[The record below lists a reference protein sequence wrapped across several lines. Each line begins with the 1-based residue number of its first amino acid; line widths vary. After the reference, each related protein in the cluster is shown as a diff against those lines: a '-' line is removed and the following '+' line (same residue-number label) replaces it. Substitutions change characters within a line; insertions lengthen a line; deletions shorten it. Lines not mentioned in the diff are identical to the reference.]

1 MLLRLFISISD
12 KKQPSYFELN
22 QQF

>member
-1 MLLRLFISISD
+1 MLLRLFIGIGD
-12 KKQPSYFELN
+12 KKWPSYFELN